1 MIALFSMGHVMIV
14 RQALV
19 SVTRNTAWDASATSN
34 VSANIPGPYRGALQI
49 QVTNRD
55 GFAFNQGNG
64 GKITQSMLA
73 GSGGFG
79 SQTALQALNN
89 EPLAENPMTARTTYG
104 TYRYDGLNFGPSLMQ
119 STRAAVVLPRQHKRK
134 VYKAG
139 GSNDH
144 VASEWASAPYDPS
157 STGNGNS
164 LPLNPVYAG
173 YFGDGEGIWLNGARV
188 SGSVQ
193 SEHSFFRSRVT
204 K

>member
-1 MIALFSMGHVMIV
+1 MIGLFSMGHIMIV

-19 SVTRNTAWDASATSN
+19 SVTRNTAWDSAATSN

-49 QVTNRD
+49 QITNSD

-64 GKITQSMLA
+64 GKITQSMLVS
-73 GSGGFG
+73 SGTG

-89 EPLAENPMTARTTYG
+89 EPLAENPMTARTAYG
-104 TYRYDGLNFGPSLMQ
+104 TYRYDGLNFGPALMQ

-139 GSNDH
+139 SGKDH

-164 LPLNPVYAG
+164 LPLNPKYKSFFNG
-173 YFGDGEGIWLNGARV
+173 SEGVWRNGARV
-188 SGSVQ
+188 NGSLQ
-193 SEHSFFRSRVT
+193 REHSFFKSRVT